1 MRRSGVPAALRFT
14 ATLTDGNGIWAF
26 RWASDAVPPTLYYRQ
41 GVSGL
46 VVVSEPI
53 DDERADWL
61 AVPAGHALIAAHGR
75 TAELRRMDLGVAL
88 AA

>member
-1 MRRSGVPAALRFT
+1 M
-14 ATLTDGNGIWAF
+14 
-26 RWASDAVPPTLYYRQ
+26 PPSLYYRQ
-41 GVSGL
+41 RETGL

-53 DDERADWL
+53 DDQREDWR

-75 TAELRRMDLGVAL
+75 TAELRRIDLGVAL